1 MLPTIPDDMADET
14 TLRQRLVQ
22 VALGRASA
30 DRILRTERL
39 LEVHSRHWLAD
50 HDVVVSEGRVAWIGP
65 RGEWRGVAG
74 ELVALKGSVVPG
86 FGDAHRHIESSMV
99 TPDHE
104 AELVLPRGT
113 TWTCE
118 ASHELSNV
126 CGARNLDFW
135 AMPGRAGS
143 PHKIFPLPGS
153 AVPPTAYER
162 TGGHYGHAEQA
173 AHMARAVV
181 PGLDEV
187 MDWPAVTAPD
197 NPSADRLWGTIA
209 ATLRARGVVEGH
221 GAGLRDP
228 ASISAFAAA
237 GLASDHEGWSGPE
250 VLAKL
255 RAGLFVELRAPT
267 LVEIVAHLLAEGLE
281 DWSQVALVTD
291 DRAAGETLATGAMD
305 ANLRVAIR
313 AGLDPER
320 AFQCVSINPARHMRL
335 TPWVGSIAPGRF
347 ADLVVMNDVEAVT
360 IREVWANGM
369 RVGEG
374 TRYVGP
380 RARIDWPDWCRN
392 TVRLPRAVTADDFRI
407 AAPREGDVAEAAVLR
422 PFHWADEFDVLP
434 LPVRGG
440 AVQRDP
446 SQAVTKFAVIDRH
459 TGWDGV
465 ECGVARMFWR
475 GCGPATPGVAF
486 GGTVA
491 HDSHN
496 IWVVGSCDA
505 TMALVANRLAATGG
519 GFVLARDGAVLAE
532 ARLEIAGL
540 MTARSGTE
548 QAAEMDALRTAGEAI
563 DWHYEPTYTPRWY
576 PGLPLRLAYA
586 TLTCAPWRWVLVAP
600 TPDRVNGFVNITT
613 GESHPIVW

>member
-1 MLPTIPDDMADET
+1 MIHTIPDDMADEVA
-14 TLRQRLVQ
+14 LRRRLVQ
-22 VALGRASA
+22 VALGRARA
-30 DRILRTERL
+30 DLLLRLDRM
-39 LEVHSRHWLAD
+39 LEVHSRHWLERR
-50 HDVVVSEGRVAWIGP
+50 DVVVSEGRIAWVGP
-65 RGEWRGVAG
+65 RGEWPG
-74 ELVALKGSVVPG
+74 EAPVVEMPGSVVPG
-86 FGDAHRHIESSMV
+86 FGDIHRHIESSMV
-99 TPDHE
+99 TPDFE
-104 AELVLPRGT
+104 AEMVLPRGT

-143 PHKIFPLPGS
+143 PHKLFPLPGS

-162 TGGHYGHAEQA
+162 TGGHYDAAEQA
-173 AHMARAVV
+173 AHMAHSIV

-187 MDWPAVTAPD
+187 MDWPAVTDPA

-209 ATLRARGVVEGH
+209 ATLGARGVVEGH
-221 GAGLRDP
+221 GAGLRD
-228 ASISAFAAA
+228 ASSINAFAAA
-237 GLASDHEGWSGPE
+237 GLASDHEGWTGPE

-267 LVEIVAHLLAEGLE
+267 LAEIVYHLLDEGLE

-291 DRAAGETLATGAMD
+291 DRPAGETLATGAMD
-305 ANLRVAIR
+305 ANLRIAIG

-347 ADLVVMNDVEAVT
+347 ADLVALDGVESVG
-360 IREVWANGM
+360 IGEVWANGV

-374 TRYVGP
+374 GRYTGP
-380 RARIDWPDWCRN
+380 NVRVEWPDWCRD
-392 TVRLPRAVTADDFRI
+392 TVRLPRPVTAADFRI
-407 AAPREGDVAEAAVLR
+407 PAPRAGDTAEAAVLR
-422 PFHWADEFDVLP
+422 PFHWADEFDVLT
-434 LPVRGG
+434 LPVRDG
-440 AVQRDP
+440 AVERDA
-446 SQAVTKFAVIDRH
+446 SRAVTKFAVIDRH
-459 TGWDGV
+459 TGWEGV

-475 GCGPATPGVAF
+475 GCGPATPGTAF

-505 TMALVANRLAATGG
+505 AMALVANRLAEIGG
-519 GFVLARDGAVLAE
+519 GFVLARDGRVAAE

-540 MTARSGTE
+540 MTARPGAE
-548 QAAEMDALRTAGEAI
+548 QAAKMDALRAAGEAI
-563 DWHYEPTYTPRWY
+563 NWHYEPTHTPRWY

-586 TLTCAPWRWVLVAP
+586 TLTCSPWRWVLVAP
-600 TPDRVNGFVNITT
+600 TPDLPHGFVNVAT
-613 GESHPIVW
+613 GETHPIVW